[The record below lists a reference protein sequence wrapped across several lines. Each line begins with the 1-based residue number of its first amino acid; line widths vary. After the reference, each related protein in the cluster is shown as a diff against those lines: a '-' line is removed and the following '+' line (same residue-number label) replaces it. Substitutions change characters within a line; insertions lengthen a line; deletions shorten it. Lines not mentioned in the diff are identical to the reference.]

1 MADQATRSETAVDLH
16 HRVQLGLVKAL
27 EAQLGPGGDRA
38 EAARTL
44 SRLLDFT
51 RIHFEAEE
59 LLMGLHAYPQAEAH
73 AEAHRRLLAEAEEI
87 RRVHGEG
94 DGPAVRETAGRLRGW
109 LLDHV
114 RGPDQAFGAWCE
126 QNGIRP
132 D

>member
-1 MADQATRSETAVDLH
+1 MPDGSRRAEGTVDLH

-27 EAQLGPGGDRA
+27 EAQMAPGGDRA

-73 AEAHRRLLAEAEEI
+73 AAAHRRLLAEAEAI
-87 RRVHGEG
+87 RREHGAG
-94 DGPAVRETAGRLRGW
+94 DGPEARRTAERLRGW
-109 LLDHV
+109 LLDHL
-114 RGPDQAFGAWCE
+114 RGPDQAFGTWCHE
-126 QNGIRP
+126 NGILP

>member
-1 MADQATRSETAVDLH
+1 MDQALRGETAVDLH

-38 EAARTL
+38 ESARTL
-44 SRLLDFT
+44 SRLLEFT

-59 LLMGLHAYPQAEAH
+59 LVMGLHAYPQAEAH
-73 AEAHRRLLAEAEEI
+73 AEAHRRLLAQAEDL
-87 RRVHGEG
+87 RRAHGQG
-94 DGPAVRETAGRLRGW
+94 DGPEARRTAERLRSW

-114 RGPDQAFGAWCE
+114 RGADQAFSAWCE